1 MGDLDEEKLDYED
14 ESTTTTDTKETK
26 SVKVTITG
34 LDNETTVESIK
45 TALSEKG
52 FEFENIQKRENG
64 FEIDAGDKASQ
75 LIEQFHNQKLL
86 DKTVKVEK
94 VDETGRK
101 RSRTSSLSS
110 SMSKDSKKVGN
121 FERVRDFSRISS
133 RIYSRRSN

>member
-14 ESTTTTDTKETK
+14 ESTTTTDTKDIK
-26 SVKVTITG
+26 SVKVIITG

-121 FERVRDFSRISS
+121 FEHVRDFSRISS

>member
-110 SMSKDSKKVGN
+110 SMSKDSKKVSN
-121 FERVRDFSRISS
+121 FEHIRLQ
-133 RIYSRRSN
+133 

>member
-14 ESTTTTDTKETK
+14 ESTTTTDTKEIK

-34 LDNETTVESIK
+34 LDNETTIESIK
-45 TALSEKG
+45 ATLSEKG

-64 FEIDAGDKASQ
+64 FEIDAGDKSSQ

-110 SMSKDSKKVGN
+110 SMSKDSKKVSN
-121 FERVRDFSRISS
+121 FEHIRDFSRISS

>member
-14 ESTTTTDTKETK
+14 ESTTTTDTKEIK

-34 LDNETTVESIK
+34 LDNETTIESIK
-45 TALSEKG
+45 AALSEKG

-121 FERVRDFSRISS
+121 FEHFRDFSRISS